1 MCLDMDGK
9 DTKHQLS
16 VQLGAYLESVRSIFF
31 EDMMFVLAGD
41 KELLACFGVGD
52 ALCASCV

>member
-31 EDMMFVLAGD
+31 EDMIVVLAGD
-41 KELLACFGVGD
+41 KEMIGCSCIGV
-52 ALCASCV
+52 ALCALGL